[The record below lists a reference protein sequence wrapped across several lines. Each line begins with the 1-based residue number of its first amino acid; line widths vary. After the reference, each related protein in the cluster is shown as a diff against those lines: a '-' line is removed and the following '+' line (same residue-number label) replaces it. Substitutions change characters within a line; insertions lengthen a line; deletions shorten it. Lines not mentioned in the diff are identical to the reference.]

1 MLLPISDHPNPRGVP
16 WMTVALIAANVVVF
30 ALVTLPMSAQRPD
43 PQDPLL
49 YAYLRAISDTLPP
62 GVTLLDVARQTT
74 LYDLFTFQFG
84 FRPAQMSVVTL
95 FTSMFLHGGL
105 MHLFGNMLFLW
116 IYGNNVEHRLGWA
129 GFLFWYLLTGAAAAG
144 FQAIF
149 NLGSQVPMIGA
160 SGAISGVLGFYF
172 IWFPHYTV
180 RLFVFLFPFY
190 VGTLYVP
197 ARIVLAIYLLLDNLL
212 PFLLTPGAGGVAH
225 GAHIGGFVA
234 GVAAALAM
242 RRPHPPPAEDDA

>member
-1 MLLPISDHPNPRGVP
+1 MLLPISDYPNPRGMP
-16 WMTVALIAANVVVF
+16 WMTVALVAANVLVY
-30 ALVTLPMSAQRPD
+30 ALVTLPLSAQRPD

-49 YAYLRAISDTLPP
+49 YAYLHAISDTLPP

-84 FRPAQMSVVTL
+84 FRPAQMSVLTL
-95 FTSMFLHGGL
+95 FTSMFMHGSL
-105 MHLFGNMLFLW
+105 MHVFGNMLFLW

-129 GFLFWYLLTGAAAAG
+129 AFLFWYLACGAAAAA
-144 FQAIF
+144 FQAVF
-149 NLGSQVPMIGA
+149 NLHSQIPMVGA

-172 IWFPHYTV
+172 VWFPRYTV

-190 VGTLYVP
+190 IGTIHVP
-197 ARIVLAIYLLLDNLL
+197 ARIVLAIFLLLDNLL
-212 PFLLTPGAGGVAH
+212 PFLLTTGMGGIAH

-242 RRPHPPPAEDDA
+242 RRPPPERDLLE